1 MSTGVEREM
10 KLDLN
15 KNAAAQ
21 DMIRIIM
28 RDKSMLPDEAVKFAI
43 NRQMHQKILQ
53 EGYASIAFDLWG
65 HDNPERE
72 WDKLDNPIIEVDLD
86 KLSTRLVEDIM
97 EKEDVS
103 AELAVCYFLIFTMDY
118 LGYHIR
124 LSSD

>member
-1 MSTGVEREM
+1 MSTGVKSEM

-28 RDKSMLPDEAVKFAI
+28 HDKSLLPDEAVKFAI

-53 EGYASIAFDLWG
+53 EGYSSIAFDLWG

-118 LGYHIR
+118 LGYHI
-124 LSSD
+124 

>member
-1 MSTGVEREM
+1 MSTGVKSEM

-28 RDKSMLPDEAVKFAI
+28 HDKSLLPDEAVKFAI

-72 WDKLDNPIIEVDLD
+72 WDKLDNPTIQVDLD

-118 LGYHIR
+118 LGYHI
-124 LSSD
+124 

>member
-1 MSTGVEREM
+1 VSTGVEREM

-118 LGYHIR
+118 LGYHI
-124 LSSD
+124 

>member
-1 MSTGVEREM
+1 M

-28 RDKSMLPDEAVKFAI
+28 RDKSMFPDEAVKFAI

-118 LGYHIR
+118 LGYHI
-124 LSSD
+124 

>member
-1 MSTGVEREM
+1 MSTGVKSEM

-118 LGYHIR
+118 LGYHI
-124 LSSD
+124 

>member
-1 MSTGVEREM
+1 M

-53 EGYASIAFDLWG
+53 E
-65 HDNPERE
+65 
-72 WDKLDNPIIEVDLD
+72 
-86 KLSTRLVEDIM
+86 
-97 EKEDVS
+97 
-103 AELAVCYFLIFTMDY
+103 
-118 LGYHIR
+118 
-124 LSSD
+124 

>member
-1 MSTGVEREM
+1 MSTGVKSEM

-28 RDKSMLPDEAVKFAI
+28 HDKSLLPDEAVKFAI

-118 LGYHIR
+118 LGYHI
-124 LSSD
+124 

>member
-1 MSTGVEREM
+1 M

-28 RDKSMLPDEAVKFAI
+28 RDKSLPPDEAVKFAI

-118 LGYHIR
+118 LGYHI
-124 LSSD
+124 

>member
-118 LGYHIR
+118 LGYHIW

>member
-1 MSTGVEREM
+1 M

-53 EGYASIAFDLWG
+53 EGYASIAF
-65 HDNPERE
+65 DNPERE

-118 LGYHIR
+118 LGYHI
-124 LSSD
+124 

>member
-1 MSTGVEREM
+1 MTTGVEREM

-28 RDKSMLPDEAVKFAI
+28 RDKSMLPDEEVKFAI

-53 EGYASIAFDLWG
+53 GGYASIAFDLWG

-118 LGYHIR
+118 LGYHI
-124 LSSD
+124 

>member
-65 HDNPERE
+65 TIIQNENGINSTIPLS
-72 WDKLDNPIIEVDLD
+72 KLI
-86 KLSTRLVEDIM
+86 
-97 EKEDVS
+97 
-103 AELAVCYFLIFTMDY
+103 LIN
-118 LGYHIR
+118 
-124 LSSD
+124 

>member
-1 MSTGVEREM
+1 MSTGVKSEM

-28 RDKSMLPDEAVKFAI
+28 HDKSLLPDEAVRFAI

-118 LGYHIR
+118 LGYHI
-124 LSSD
+124 